1 MLWLGV
7 DYGMARTGL
16 AVGDTDTGLSFP
28 LSVIPTVTLE
38 KLADDIA
45 AVAKREGAG
54 GIVVGMPKRL
64 TGDASATAGTTECAA
79 ASLAVL
85 LAERTGL
92 PIEEEDERFSTAMAE
107 RSKRDAGGAVR
118 IGADAI
124 AAAVILETFLDRA
137 RNKKQ

>member
-1 MLWLGV
+1 
-7 DYGMARTGL
+7 L

-28 LSVIPTVTLE
+28 LSVIPTLTLE
-38 KLADDIA
+38 RLADDIA
-45 AVAKREGAG
+45 SVAKSEGVV

-64 TGDASATAGTTECAA
+64 TGDAAATAGVTECAA

-107 RSKRDAGGAVR
+107 RSKRDAGGAVK

-124 AAAVILETFLDRA
+124 AAAVILESYLDRA
-137 RNKKQ
+137 RKLKN